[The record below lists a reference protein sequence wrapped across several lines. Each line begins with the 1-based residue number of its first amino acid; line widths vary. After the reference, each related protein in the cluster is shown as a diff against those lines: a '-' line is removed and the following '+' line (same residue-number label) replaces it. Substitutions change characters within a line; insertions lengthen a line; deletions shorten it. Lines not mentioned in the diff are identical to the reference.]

1 LLVGPTLSSGEHNA
15 IDAWLPRTSKNS
27 TSTHSVNKGKKK
39 GKRRQDRDCCAPVRR
54 GCPRRGHN
62 TSSRCYRFLMYI
74 GLRTSDTLH
83 KKPCRIGPEI
93 PESIDFAPTTDLRY
107 DRGVMAEGNT
117 GSVLGVDAGMAARAL
132 GGALLIA
139 IIAAIIVTLV
149 SLAMFLRAP
158 IYEPTARVWVQRE
171 LRIGPPSPGPD
182 KRLTE
187 TTAAM
192 VRLAASDSV
201 AKEARRSLGLQA
213 GSAELLENLEID
225 RVQGTTFIDL
235 TYRGTDRKKAT
246 QTVNALARVA
256 SERLS
261 EAPGKNLAAI
271 VWEEA
276 QVPPA
281 VPEPKPLRNGLLTLV
296 VVWALYAGLTL
307 AMLAVLRR

>member
-1 LLVGPTLSSGEHNA
+1 MIVAGAPSTGGVRV
-15 IDAWLPRTSKNS
+15 AW
-27 TSTHSVNKGKKK
+27 
-39 GKRRQDRDCCAPVRR
+39 
-54 GCPRRGHN
+54 
-62 TSSRCYRFLMYI
+62 
-74 GLRTSDTLH
+74 
-83 KKPCRIGPEI
+83 
-93 PESIDFAPTTDLRY
+93 
-107 DRGVMAEGNT
+107 
-117 GSVLGVDAGMAARAL
+117 
-132 GGALLIA
+132 GALLIA

-192 VRLAASDSV
+192 VRLAASRPV
-201 AKEARRSLGLQA
+201 AEEARRSLGLQA

-235 TYRGTDRKKAT
+235 TNRGTDRKKAT

-261 EAPGKNLAAI
+261 EAPGKNL
-271 VWEEA
+271 
-276 QVPPA
+276 
-281 VPEPKPLRNGLLTLV
+281 
-296 VVWALYAGLTL
+296 
-307 AMLAVLRR
+307 